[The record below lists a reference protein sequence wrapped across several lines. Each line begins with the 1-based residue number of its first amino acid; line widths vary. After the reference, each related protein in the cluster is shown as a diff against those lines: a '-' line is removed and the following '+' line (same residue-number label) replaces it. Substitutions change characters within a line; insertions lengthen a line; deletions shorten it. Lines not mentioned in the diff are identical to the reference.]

1 MSEDIQGGRRV
12 PPRRE
17 EPPYDDDYGPE
28 SDYLEAPPFPGT
40 VTAAGVIWII
50 YGCLVLLSLAA
61 TLFVIFVLAANANV
75 PAQANGAAVGG
86 LVEGA
91 LLAMVIYGL
100 IAAAFLFVGVQ
111 SVRGTARDTLGNGV
125 GSIILGVLGLGV
137 VGLNA
142 AIGQYLQAA
151 GVVVG
156 AVLLLTAGILALVGR
171 SPYKLWRRAQRDQ
184 RERERTERIERRR
197 FRE

>member
-17 EPPYDDDYGPE
+17 EPRYDDDYGPE
-28 SDYLEAPPFPGT
+28 SDYMQAPFPGT
-40 VTAAGVIWII
+40 VTAAGVIWIV

-86 LVEGA
+86 LVGA
-91 LLAMVIYGL
+91 DSCAMVIYGL

-142 AIGQYLQAA
+142 AFGQFLQAA

-156 AVLLLTAGILALVGR
+156 AALLLTAGILALVGR
-171 SPYKLWRRAQRDQ
+171 SQYRLWKRAREISCSARRGAD
-184 RERERTERIERRR
+184 RETAVS
-197 FRE
+197 